1 MFFCNG
7 NIFQEKDVKGRDL
20 ILSKK
25 IVYNMDKL
33 LLRSMLENFYDFNE
47 FVFILV
53 KDKDSFIK
61 VYNVG

>member
-1 MFFCNG
+1 
-7 NIFQEKDVKGRDL
+7 
-20 ILSKK
+20 
-25 IVYNMDKL
+25 MDKL